1 MKRHIICL
9 MILVFFNTACLE
21 KKKDDAAA
29 NAAKNRPVPIMVA
42 KVVEKTVPAE
52 VKAIGNAEAYSTVLL
67 KPQIGGLITK
77 QTIRDGQSV
86 SKGELL
92 FMIDPRP
99 FEVAL
104 KEAKARLERDTAL
117 LSKAEED
124 MNRYGRLIEKNVISK
139 EQNEQIQ
146 TNVRALQATI
156 KLDEAGIERARIDLD
171 YTGIKSPISGK
182 VGSILVNEGNVVKAN
197 DDRTIAVIN
206 QIQPI
211 YVTFS
216 VPERYLPG
224 ISRVLSQGK
233 SEVTAFIEG
242 DETSPEK
249 GELAAIDNAVDKT
262 TGTIKVKGLF
272 ANTNNRLWPGQFL
285 RVSLKLSEIKGA
297 LIVPSKAVQ
306 TGVNGEFV
314 YVVNFSPSPDRG
326 GVRGGVV
333 DLRLVKAGQI
343 IDGQT
348 VLEKGVNA
356 DESVVTDGHVLLT
369 PGRAVEIKES
379 QKAG

>member
-1 MKRHIICL
+1 
-9 MILVFFNTACLE
+9 MILTLFLSACLE
-21 KKKDDAAA
+21 KKKDDAAV
-29 NAAKNRPVPIMVA
+29 NASKNRPVPVMTA
-42 KVVEKTVPAE
+42 KVVETTVPFE
-52 VKAIGNAEAYSTVLL
+52 IKAVGNAEAYSTIVL
-67 KPQIGGLITK
+67 KTQIGGMITK

-99 FEVAL
+99 FEAAL

-117 LSKAEED
+117 LTKAEED
-124 MNRYGRLIEKNVISK
+124 MSRYGRLIEKNVISK

-146 TNVRALQATI
+146 TNARALQATI
-156 KLDEAGIERARIDLD
+156 RLDEAGVDRAKLDLE
-171 YTGIKSPISGK
+171 YTNIKSPISGK
-182 VGSILVNEGNVVKAN
+182 VGSVLVNEGNVVKAN
-197 DDRTIAVIN
+197 DDRSIAVIN

-224 ISRVLSQGK
+224 ISKAMNGGSP
-233 SEVTAFIEG
+233 EVTAFVEG
-242 DETSPEK
+242 EETNPEK

-272 ANTNNRLWPGQFL
+272 ANSNNRLCPGQFL
-285 RVSLKLSEIKGA
+285 RVVLKLSEIKGA
-297 LIVPSKAVQ
+297 LVVPSKAVQ

-314 YVVNFSPSPDRG
+314 YVVKPDST
-326 GVRGGVV
+326 V

-348 VLEKGVNA
+348 VLEKGVKA
-356 DESVVTDGHVLLT
+356 DENVVTDGHVLLT

>member
-1 MKRHIICL
+1 MIKHIICL
-9 MILVFFNTACLE
+9 MILLIFNFACLE
-21 KKKDDAAA
+21 KEKDDAAA
-29 NAAKNRPVPIMVA
+29 NAAKNRPVPVMVA
-42 KVVEKTVPAE
+42 KVIEKTVPSE
-52 VKAIGNAEAYSTVLL
+52 VKAIGNAEAYSTVVI
-67 KPQIGGLITK
+67 KPQIGGMINK
-77 QTIRDGQSV
+77 QSIRDGQSV

-92 FMIDPRP
+92 FTIDSRP

-139 EQNEQIQ
+139 EQNEQVQ

-156 KLDEAGIERARIDLD
+156 KLDEAGIERTRIDLD

-182 VGSILVNEGNVVKAN
+182 VGSVLVNEGNVVKAN

-242 DETSPEK
+242 DETNPEK

-314 YVVNFSPSPDRG
+314 YVVNLSPSSD
-326 GVRGGVV
+326 RGGVV
-333 DLRLVKAGQI
+333 DLRLVKTGMI

-356 DESVVTDGHVLLT
+356 DERVVTDGHVLLT